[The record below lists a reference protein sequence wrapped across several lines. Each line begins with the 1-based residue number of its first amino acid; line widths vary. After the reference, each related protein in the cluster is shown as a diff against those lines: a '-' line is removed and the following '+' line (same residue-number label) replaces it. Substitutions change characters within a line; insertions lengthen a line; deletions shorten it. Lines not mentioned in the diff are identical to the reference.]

1 MLRIFLK
8 RVKSCKKEVT
18 CYLQVLKKKGLI
30 MSDRKGVEAAKCM
43 LMRAG
48 LPVQVID
55 RVLLQDRAFNKFI
68 RKSNLT

>member
-1 MLRIFLK
+1 MQERSNVLFASVVKK
-8 RVKSCKKEVT
+8 R
-18 CYLQVLKKKGLI
+18 LI

-55 RVLLQDRAFNKFI
+55 RVLLQDRAINKFI
-68 RKSNLT
+68 RKSDMA

>member
-1 MLRIFLK
+1 MQER
-8 RVKSCKKEVT
+8 SN
-18 CYLQVLKKKGLI
+18 VLFASVVKKGLI

-48 LPVQVID
+48 LPIQVID

-68 RKSNLT
+68 RKSDLT